1 MDRQRLSPAQLEVVD
16 HLMALGGERPTFR
29 RELRG
34 ELRALL
40 ETQIADLTRPPGIA
54 DTTRVNKGG
63 LSQLH
68 ACEAHFVSQ
77 AHSGFDW
84 NARNARGTV
93 VHKALE
99 LSVSFGDSAPPP
111 GALVEH
117 ALASLKADDR
127 SLSDWLNE
135 ADPFDV
141 AELRAAANETVAKF
155 FECWPPLLR
164 AWSPR
169 SETTI
174 ATDLCGDTVRLTA
187 RVDLVLGT
195 GNGMEARAL
204 VVDLK
209 TGEPRANHLDD
220 LRFYALVHTLRLGVP
235 PFRVAS
241 YYLDTATFHAEDVT
255 EDLLVGAARRVAE
268 ACRRILELEAGLRAP
283 TITPGPQCSWCQ
295 LNDSCDGAARW
306 QAQRAEFG

>member
-1 MDRQRLSPAQLEVVD
+1 
-16 HLMALGGERPTFR
+16 
-29 RELRG
+29 
-34 ELRALL
+34 
-40 ETQIADLTRPPGIA
+40 
-54 DTTRVNKGG
+54 
-63 LSQLH
+63 
-68 ACEAHFVSQ
+68 
-77 AHSGFDW
+77 
-84 NARNARGTV
+84 

-99 LSVSFGDSAPPP
+99 LSVALGDDTPPA

-117 ALASLKADDR
+117 ALTSLKADDR

-141 AELRAAANETVAKF
+141 AELRAGANETVAKL

-169 SETTI
+169 SETAI
-174 ATDLCGDTVRLTA
+174 ATELCGDTVRLSA
-187 RVDLVLGT
+187 RVDLVLGI
-195 GNGMEARAL
+195 GKGMEARAL

-209 TGEPRANHLDD
+209 TGEPRATHLDD

-241 YYLDTATFHAEDVT
+241 YYLDTATFHAEDVS

-283 TITPGPQCSWCQ
+283 TINPGPQCSWCE
-295 LNDSCDGAARW
+295 LSGSCEGAVRW
-306 QAQRAEFG
+306 RAHRAEFG